1 MTPHPSRNEQ
11 NPTHEEPVMTRIL
24 LARSADIA
32 KTVNPDLSVEAEY
45 GSVVVEGSVY
55 TAAHH
60 QKEGEYTSAA
70 DIPFVW
76 GDVLVSHFDL
86 DTVGGCMRA
95 MGRIHLTFGRSSAG
109 FWNLAEF
116 VDLNGPHRLSESGA
130 SKIDLSRLYAFW
142 AWSQANLP
150 RQFPADEVVD
160 VTEHVEAAGRA
171 ITEIL
176 GGQRDLLEA
185 GEAMREAQDDLNRVS
200 FIEAVAEV
208 GIRAHAGFVNH
219 LYTTPEGHP
228 LRAVVALNPEQGSV
242 TVSLAEAVE
251 GVSCRELVQELWGPE
266 AGGHDGIAGS
276 PRDKK
281 MTEEDL
287 RELGA
292 AVVQAL
298 APVLRHLSTNTQEE
312 S

>member
-1 MTPHPSRNEQ
+1 
-11 NPTHEEPVMTRIL
+11 MTRIL
-24 LARSADIA
+24 LARSADLA

-60 QKEGEYTSAA
+60 QKDGEYTSANRPA
-70 DIPFVW
+70 PCNDINIPIIT

-95 MGRIHLTFGRSSAG
+95 MGCYQPELGVEFSG

-116 VDLNGPHRLSESGA
+116 VDLNGPHKLSESGA

-142 AWSQANLP
+142 AWSQAHLP
-150 RQFPADEVVD
+150 RQFAADEVVD
-160 VTEHVEAAGRA
+160 VTEHAEAAGLA
-171 ITEIL
+171 ITGIL
-176 GGQRDLLEA
+176 GGKLDLLEA
-185 GEAMREAQDDLNRVS
+185 GDAMRKSQDELNRIS

-208 GIRAHAGFVNH
+208 GIRTHTEFVNH
-219 LYTTPEGHP
+219 LYTTPEGQP

-242 TVSLAEAVE
+242 TVSLVDTVE
-251 GVSCRELVQELWGPE
+251 GVSCRDLVQKLWGPE

-276 PRDKK
+276 PRDQK
-281 MTEEDL
+281 MTEDDL
-287 RELGA
+287 RDLGA

-298 APVLRHLSTNTQEE
+298 APVGE
-312 S
+312 

>member
-1 MTPHPSRNEQ
+1 
-11 NPTHEEPVMTRIL
+11 MTRIL
-24 LARSADIA
+24 LARSADLA
-32 KTVNPDLSVEAEY
+32 QTVNPELSVEAEY
-45 GSVVVEGSVY
+45 GSVVVEGSIY

-60 QKEGEYTSAA
+60 QKEGEYTSTNRPAPCNDA
-70 DIPFVW
+70 NIPLVR

-95 MGRIHLTFGRSSAG
+95 MGNYRTALDTEFAG

-130 SKIDLSRLYAFW
+130 SKKDLSRLYAFW

-176 GGQRDLLEA
+176 GGHEPHIEA
-185 GEAMREAQDDLNRVS
+185 GHAMREAQADLNRVS

-208 GIRAHAGFVNH
+208 GIRTHAGFVNH

-251 GVSCRELVQELWGPE
+251 GVSCRELVQALWGIE

-276 PRDKK
+276 PRDQK

-298 APVLRHLSTNTQEE
+298 APVG
-312 S
+312 

>member
-1 MTPHPSRNEQ
+1 
-11 NPTHEEPVMTRIL
+11 MTRIL

-32 KTVNPDLSVEAEY
+32 KTVNPQLSVEAEY

-60 QKEGEYTSAA
+60 QKEGEYTSTNRPAPCN
-70 DIPFVW
+70 DTNIPIIT

-95 MGRIHLTFGRSSAG
+95 MGRYRTALDTEFDG

-116 VDLNGPHRLSESGA
+116 VDLNGPHKLSESGA

-160 VTEHVEAAGRA
+160 VTEHAEAAGLA
-171 ITEIL
+171 ITGIL
-176 GGQRDLLEA
+176 GGQRDMLEA
-185 GEAMREAQDDLNRVS
+185 GEAMRKSQDELNRIS
-200 FIEAVAEV
+200 FVEAVAEV
-208 GIRAHAGFVNH
+208 GIRTHAGFVNH

-228 LRAVVALNPEQGSV
+228 LRAVVALNPEQESV
-242 TVSLAEAVE
+242 TVSLSEAVE
-251 GVSCRELVQELWGPE
+251 GVSCRELVQKLWGPE

-287 RELGA
+287 RDLGA

-298 APVLRHLSTNTQEE
+298 APLNR
-312 S
+312 